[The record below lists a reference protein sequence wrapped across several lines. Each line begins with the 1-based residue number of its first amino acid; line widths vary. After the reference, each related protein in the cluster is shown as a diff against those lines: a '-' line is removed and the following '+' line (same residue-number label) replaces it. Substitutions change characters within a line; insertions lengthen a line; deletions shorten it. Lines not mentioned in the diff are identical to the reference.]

1 MAGGG
6 KFEPRLESLRGIAAL
21 IVAAH
26 HGMMTFISGTGD
38 RPVILSS
45 IFDVLWVRLTNPGLA
60 VLFFF
65 VLSGYVLG
73 QSLTRD
79 GDYWRFMIRRAFRIL
94 PAFVVSVLFAYA
106 CVTLVRME
114 TPPADLTEFFKRP
127 FWPMPTIGQLFENLF
142 LRSVW
147 INGPTWS
154 IKWEIVGSIWLPG
167 LVYLHTKTP
176 EKLQIALFLCASA
189 FISFVHIRA
198 TNYVLLNIVQYF
210 YAGFF
215 LPPLISRWM
224 PDNWLFRLTTFVL
237 GYWMVLQIGATNA
250 GDFAAICPG
259 SIGASMMI
267 GAVLSS
273 RDFLNWLRLPPLRF
287 LGRVSYSFYLFHW
300 PMFYLTAMAFLT
312 IGALPRG
319 ELGNWIICMVSIV
332 SALAV
337 SAASYRWIELPFNR
351 AGHAYTPRE
360 AVIAPAIAGERLSLD
375 R

>member
-224 PDNWLFRLTTFVL
+224 PDNWLFRLTHLFWDIGWCCRSGQPTPAT
-237 GYWMVLQIGATNA
+237 LQPSV
-250 GDFAAICPG
+250 PG
-259 SIGASMMI
+259 
-267 GAVLSS
+267 
-273 RDFLNWLRLPPLRF
+273 R
-287 LGRVSYSFYLFHW
+287 
-300 PMFYLTAMAFLT
+300 
-312 IGALPRG
+312 
-319 ELGNWIICMVSIV
+319 
-332 SALAV
+332 SAH
-337 SAASYRWIELPFNR
+337 P
-351 AGHAYTPRE
+351 
-360 AVIAPAIAGERLSLD
+360 
-375 R
+375 